1 MDSKFVKEAAKNI
14 QQELTEIRRTLH
26 QNPEV
31 GPCLPQTKAFV
42 RKKLKEYGYEPKEI
56 CESGIVATVQGEEPG
71 KTILLRADMDALSM
85 KEEAPVSFASCNHA
99 MHACGHDMHAT
110 MLLGAAKLLM
120 ENRHEIKGTVK
131 LVFQPDEEG
140 FTGAKSMLKAGVLEE
155 PHVDAGMALH
165 VNSGTPSG
173 MILCGQ
179 GTCMAG
185 CTLFRITVKGTGC
198 HGAMPETG
206 VDPINIAAHIYLS
219 LQEIIAREISPMKP
233 AVLTIGKFSG
243 GKAPNIIP
251 EEVVLEG
258 TIRTLDVDL
267 AGQIYRRIEEISTQ
281 TAALFRGEAKVTE
294 LASAPPLQNDRNL
307 VREMAEYAKEITA
320 PEKVILFEQ
329 GGMGSEDFASYTY
342 EIPCAYL
349 LLGAGTAQENPM
361 FGKPMHNDHVVFN
374 EEILSL
380 GSGLLTYSAIKWL
393 ENNSLAISNVK

>member
-71 KTILLRADMDALSM
+71 KTILLRADMDALSI